1 MGSSQS
7 AEVGDEEEEEET
19 DNEEEE
25 EEEDNDRSNTRE
37 VDNLL
42 VKKVLEQEPEMLP
55 CHASASPLSPQLS
68 SLGTPRL
75 GPSIKVWDPYNV
87 LSPPPQP
94 QPPSIFSRIASGDED
109 RAVTEVYLISHGE
122 CDLNL
127 RPDLIGGRCHVAAL
141 TGNGKRQAR
150 ALAVFF
156 KSQGV
161 RFNSVYSSPLD
172 RARSM
177 AVLVCQEMS
186 FPEDHVQSSDAI
198 IEMSLG
204 DWEGCNQA
212 EIHSPETL
220 SLIERCQPDFTAPS
234 GESMRQVEFRMV
246 QFLNGTVSGLAEK
259 LRSDYSSTTNH
270 NETHERDGGSSLP
283 STNWDL
289 LHKHRPSL
297 TRKKS
302 GKSRL
307 QVMTNHEPEDESPRE
322 DVNHN
327 HNDLSDSTSLTSNCI
342 GVFTHSLPIK
352 CLLTGILGCSPV
364 PSKKALFCS
373 VSRLL
378 HTERHTERQNLTTLF
393 NRYVDKTDVF
403 SWNSVIADLARSGD
417 SAEALRAFS
426 SMRKLSL
433 YPTRSSFPCAIKA
446 CSSLLDIFSGKQTHQ
461 QAYVF
466 GYQSD
471 IFVSS
476 ALIVMYSTCGQLV
489 DARKVFDEIPKKNIV
504 SWTSMIRGYDLNGSA
519 LEAVS
524 LFKDL
529 LVEENDGD
537 HEDDAAMFLDSMGM
551 VSVISACSRVAAKGL
566 IESVHSFVIKRG
578 FDRGVSVGNTLLDA
592 YAKGGEGGVA
602 VARKIFDQIVD
613 KDRVSYN
620 SIMSVYAQSG
630 MSNEAFEVFRRL
642 VKDKVVTFNSIT
654 LSTVLLAV
662 SHSGALRIGKCIHD
676 QVIRMGLEDDVIVGT
691 SIIDM
696 YCKCGRVETAR
707 KAFDRMK
714 NKNVRSWTAMIAG
727 YGMHGHA
734 VKALELFPTMIDSG
748 VRPNYITFVSVLA
761 ACSHA
766 GLHVEGWHWF
776 NAMKGR
782 FGVEP
787 GLEHYGCMVDLLGR
801 GGFLQKAYD
810 LIQTMK
816 MKPDSIIWSSLL
828 AACRIH
834 KNVELAE
841 ISVARLFEL
850 DPSNCGY
857 YMLLSHIYAD
867 AGRWKDVE
875 RVRMIMK
882 NRGLVKP
889 PGFSLL
895 ELNGEV
901 HVFLIGDEEHPQR
914 EKIYEFLA
922 ELNRKLL
929 EAGYVSNTSSVCHD
943 VDEEE
948 KEMTLR
954 VHSEKLAIAF
964 GIMNTVSGSTVNV
977 VKNLRVC
984 SDCHNVIKLISKIV
998 DREFVVRD
1006 AKRFHHFK
1014 DGFCSCGDY
1023 W

>member
-1 MGSSQS
+1 M
-7 AEVGDEEEEEET
+7 
-19 DNEEEE
+19 
-25 EEEDNDRSNTRE
+25 
-37 VDNLL
+37 
-42 VKKVLEQEPEMLP
+42 KV
-55 CHASASPLSPQLS
+55 
-68 SLGTPRL
+68 
-75 GPSIKVWDPYNV
+75 
-87 LSPPPQP
+87 
-94 QPPSIFSRIASGDED
+94 
-109 RAVTEVYLISHGE
+109 
-122 CDLNL
+122 
-127 RPDLIGGRCHVAAL
+127 
-141 TGNGKRQAR
+141 
-150 ALAVFF
+150 
-156 KSQGV
+156 QG
-161 RFNSVYSSPLD
+161 
-172 RARSM
+172 
-177 AVLVCQEMS
+177 
-186 FPEDHVQSSDAI
+186 
-198 IEMSLG
+198 
-204 DWEGCNQA
+204 
-212 EIHSPETL
+212 
-220 SLIERCQPDFTAPS
+220 
-234 GESMRQVEFRMV
+234 
-246 QFLNGTVSGLAEK
+246 
-259 LRSDYSSTTNH
+259 
-270 NETHERDGGSSLP
+270 
-283 STNWDL
+283 
-289 LHKHRPSL
+289 
-297 TRKKS
+297 
-302 GKSRL
+302 
-307 QVMTNHEPEDESPRE
+307 
-322 DVNHN
+322 
-327 HNDLSDSTSLTSNCI
+327 
-342 GVFTHSLPIK
+342 
-352 CLLTGILGCSPV
+352 
-364 PSKKALFCS
+364 KKALFCS

-461 QAYVF
+461 QAFVF

-476 ALIVMYSTCGQLV
+476 ALIVMYSTCGKLE
-489 DARKVFDEIPKKNIV
+489 DARKVFDEIPKRNIV

-537 HEDDAAMFLDSMGM
+537 HEEDAAMFLDSMGM

-566 IESVHSFVIKRG
+566 TESIHSFVIKRG

-620 SIMSVYAQSG
+620 SIMSVYAQNG
-630 MSNEAFEVFRRL
+630 MSNEAFEVFHRL

-734 VKALELFPTMIDSG
+734 VKALELFPAMIDSG

-766 GLHVEGWHWF
+766 GLHVEGWRWF

-801 GGFLQKAYD
+801 AGFLQKAYD
-810 LIQTMK
+810 LIQKMK

-964 GIMNTVSGSTVNV
+964 GIMNTVPGSTVNV